1 MKNCTTCQRPNSE
14 NARYC
19 VVCNAPFGA
28 AGPRVCAN
36 GHTIDPTWSE
46 CPYCKAQAP
55 VPVAAR
61 SKTVVEA
68 PAAVAAR
75 PVPPPPPPVVESGRR
90 MTVYVPAP
98 DTVAPVAAPRAAARK
113 IVGVLITY
121 SWRPEGQMF
130 PIREGRNLI
139 GRGAEC
145 EVQISEDPALSHIN
159 THITFRKTFTAGDMV
174 SMSGTDINGV
184 PAEEQFVPIESGAK
198 LRTGSTQWTFLAI
211 PAAQAE

>member
-1 MKNCTTCQRPNSE
+1 M
-14 NARYC
+14 
-19 VVCNAPFGA
+19 
-28 AGPRVCAN
+28 CAN
-36 GHTIDPTWSE
+36 GHTIDPTWND
-46 CPYCKAQAP
+46 CPYCKAQA
-55 VPVAAR
+55 PVAAR

-68 PAAVAAR
+68 PVAVAAR
-75 PVPPPPPPVVESGRR
+75 PVPPPPPPPVLEPARR
-90 MTVYVPAP
+90 MTVYVPAQE
-98 DTVAPVAAPRAAARK
+98 TTAQAPVPRAVARK
-113 IVGVLITY
+113 IVGVLISY

-139 GRGAEC
+139 GRGSEC
-145 EVQISEDPALSHIN
+145 EVQVSDDPTLSHIN

-184 PAEEQFVPIESGAK
+184 PAEEQFVAIESGAR